1 MSARLI
7 RFFDGLAVSI
17 VVVCLAALAPLIATP
32 AHACPTVASGLPALS
47 EPAVGR
53 SVVSIDR
60 SAVIIRAAS
69 GKRWAVID
77 RDHACKLRRRDYGSK
92 VKALRALRGAV

>member
-1 MSARLI
+1 MSARLV
-7 RFFDGLAVSI
+7 RFFDGVAVSI
-17 VVVCLAALAPLIATP
+17 VVVCLAALAPLLATP

-60 SAVIIRAAS
+60 SAVVLHSADRGAVV
-69 GKRWAVID
+69 VID
-77 RDHACKLRRRDYGSK
+77 RDHACELRIRRFPSQMA
-92 VKALRALRGAV
+92 ALRALRGAV